1 MLAAWIFWVFMG
13 LLIFH
18 GVSWGFMGFLVVHG
32 VFHLGSVWCVLGVFL
47 SARLWRLTH

>member
-1 MLAAWIFWVFMG
+1 MDFLG
-13 LLIFH
+13 FH
-18 GVSWGFMGFLVVHG
+18 GFADFSWGFMGFLVVHG